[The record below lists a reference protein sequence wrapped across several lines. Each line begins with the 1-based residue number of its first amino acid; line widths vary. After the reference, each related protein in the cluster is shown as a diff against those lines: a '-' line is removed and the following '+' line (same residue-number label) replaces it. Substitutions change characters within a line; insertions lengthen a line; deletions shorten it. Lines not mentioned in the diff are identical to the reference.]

1 MKNIWYLIASIVLII
16 FGGLLVYEGWSVI
29 SRFFDR
35 IVRYQWICVGILGYA
50 VFHHFVSKN
59 RDFLETFSHELTHGV
74 VALLFLR
81 EITSFQANKNNG
93 VIWTRGKRW
102 TQTFVSLAPYCLPI
116 FTYIML
122 LLWSL
127 VATRSLVATGALLPL
142 DIIVGVTIAFHF
154 FCFKSQTGSYQT
166 DINQFPLWFSY
177 IYIWVFRLFNVLVI
191 LLCYMPD
198 RATGHPLKL
207 WGAIWYLVVHLWKDL
222 IAFL

>member
-35 IVRYQWICVGILGYA
+35 IVRYQWIGVGILGYA